1 VRLSTNKCSPNEKAN
16 TITLPARF
24 TSLDAVRKFV
34 VQAAKDCGMDQN
46 AIDAV
51 ELAIDEAFSNIIE
64 HAYGGESSE
73 VIECSCRNTEDRL
86 IIILKDCGKPFKPE
100 MIPEPD
106 IGASLENR
114 KVGGL
119 GMFFMDQLMDDVSY
133 TFTTGPGGR
142 TNCNELTLVKRKE

>member
-1 VRLSTNKCSPNEKAN
+1 VILSSNKCSPNKEAN
-16 TITLPARF
+16 TLSLPARF
-24 TSLDAVRKFV
+24 SSLDIARKFV
-34 VQAAKDCGMDQN
+34 IQAAIDCGMGQD

-51 ELAIDEAFSNIIE
+51 ELAVDEAFSNIIE

-73 VIECSCRNTEDRL
+73 VIECSCRNTEDKL
-86 IIILKDCGKPFKPE
+86 IIVLKDCGKPFNPA

-114 KVGGL
+114 EVGGL

-142 TNCNELTLVKRKE
+142 TNCNELTMVKRKE